1 MTWDFIQKMRATT
14 KMKLIIKGIIT
25 EEDAELCLKYGV
37 DGIQVS
43 NHGGRSEDNGRGAIE
58 CLSEVAKVARGK
70 VPIIFDSGI
79 RRGTDIVKALA
90 MGANAVCIGRPYL
103 WGLGAF
109 GQPGVERVLD
119 ILRTELAGA
128 MQQMGA
134 PNIASIVPEMVV
146 KG

>member
-1 MTWDFIQKMRATT
+1 MAWM
-14 KMKLIIKGIIT
+14 
-25 EEDAELCLKYGV
+25 
-37 DGIQVS
+37 VS

-58 CLSEVAKVARGK
+58 CLSEVARVAKGK

-119 ILRTELAGA
+119 ILRTELSGT

-134 PNIASIVPEMVV
+134 PNIAALVPEMVV